1 MIITIWTG
9 RFNGQKKKEKRL
21 GAAIQKKEKKW
32 TCTCGKKKRK
42 ESPWFPR
49 VAPEDPQGRPGQ
61 VSNSTPLRNQVTL
74 HEGDTA
80 SLRLEHHN
88 KQAAHARHIGARS

>member
-1 MIITIWTG
+1 MNGVIITIWTG

-21 GAAIQKKEKKW
+21 GAAIQKKKKMDMHMWKEKK
-32 TCTCGKKKRK
+32 RN

-74 HEGDTA
+74 H
-80 SLRLEHHN
+80 
-88 KQAAHARHIGARS
+88 